1 MASATAAGSPGRG
14 LTHSLPSPTCGAGA
28 TRLAFGSYAG
38 SVTPVSGGDGAA
50 GGGGA
55 GAGAGAGGGGG
66 GGGVGRR
73 WRWFGMCRLDRWTL
87 RTDLASARHV
97 DDRITGWLRL
107 HDDVRRLSPRRLPVH
122 REDQYDGDHV
132 NRRGDQPPS
141 ADR

>member
-55 GAGAGAGGGGG
+55 GAGAAGGGGG
-66 GGGVGRR
+66 SGCVVWIVGPLARVSR
-73 WRWFGMCRLDRWTL
+73 VPRTETIGSPACFRSLTADIVLRHRDR
-87 RTDLASARHV
+87 
-97 DDRITGWLRL
+97 
-107 HDDVRRLSPRRLPVH
+107 
-122 REDQYDGDHV
+122 QV
-132 NRRGDQPPS
+132 N
-141 ADR
+141 